1 MTSAKSSTS
10 DQSLELT
17 EHLESRD
24 SSPEPSGKSQELET
38 STAPHPENSLSGA
51 DYNPLPE
58 EARKILTRLESR
70 PKSDVM
76 NTEAL
81 RLVRILWPEAFNV
94 SSPRPLKIGIH
105 KEMEAANMLPDY
117 IIPIALR
124 FFTTMDRYLENIKP
138 GAPRI
143 NLKGEP
149 AGRVRLREAVDAEI
163 KLFTQSSD
171 FVTTRDRVIIKKI
184 RLLSV
189 TKS

>member
-10 DQSLELT
+10 NQSLDLT
-17 EHLESRD
+17 ERPESSENSQALES
-24 SSPEPSGKSQELET
+24 PTP
-38 STAPHPENSLSGA
+38 PHPATPFSEG
-51 DYNPLPE
+51 DYSHLPE
-58 EARKILTRLESR
+58 EARKILARLESR
-70 PKSDVM
+70 PQSDVM

-94 SSPRPLKIGIH
+94 SSPKPLKIGIH
-105 KEMEAANMLPDY
+105 KEMEAAHLLPDH

-124 FFTTMDRYLENIKP
+124 FFTTMERYLENIKP
-138 GAPRI
+138 GAPRV
-143 NLKGEP
+143 NLKGEH

-171 FVTTRDRVIIKKI
+171 FVTTRDRVIIKEI

-189 TKS
+189 TKSQS